1 MTKEWWNNF
10 FNDSF
15 ADLLLE
21 RNNQEKLDKE
31 ASFLINELNLKNQVV
46 FDQCCGSGSI
56 ACALAKQG
64 IAVIGVDQSASY
76 IKRAK
81 KSILIKLNV

>member
-10 FNDSF
+10 LMTHLQIFC
-15 ADLLLE
+15 E

-76 IKRAK
+76 
-81 KSILIKLNV
+81 